1 MLKVFLAT
9 LSPMLVLF
17 SCILIGII
25 FTKRHLVPSDSD
37 KVVST
42 FENDIF
48 IPALTIVS
56 FMNNCT
62 VDSIKE
68 NLPAVLYS
76 TLGMVIAFAMSIP
89 LSHMFEKNDYYKRNI
104 FLYGL
109 TFANSGFMG
118 NAIVVSVL
126 GGGDTSVL
134 YRYLL
139 YTLPLNIVTYTW
151 GIAILTPKDK
161 HSGNPLKR
169 LLNPTFISLIIG
181 ATIGLTG
188 ATKYVPT
195 FIVTTLNY
203 FNDCM
208 APLAMILT
216 GLVIGSYSI
225 KELLSDKK
233 IYIATFLRLFILPAI
248 IVAVLKICGA
258 SDFILTMALIATA
271 TPLGLNTV
279 VFPAAYGGDTH
290 TGAAMAVVSHTLCVI
305 TIPIMYTLLVSTF

>member
-17 SCILIGII
+17 TCILIGII
-25 FTKRHLVPSDSD
+25 FTKKHLVPNDSD

-48 IPALTIVS
+48 IPALTLVS

-62 VDSIKE
+62 VESIKE
-68 NLPAVLYS
+68 NLPSIIYS
-76 TLGMVIAFAMSIP
+76 ILGMAVAFAMSVPI
-89 LSHMFEKNDYYKRNI
+89 SHLFEKNDYYKRNI
-104 FLYGL
+104 YLYAL

-126 GGGDTSVL
+126 GGGDSSVL

-139 YTLPLNIVTYTW
+139 YTLPLNVVTYTW

-161 HSGNPLKR
+161 NNGNPFKR
-169 LLNPTFISLIIG
+169 LLNPTFVSLMIG
-181 ATIGLTG
+181 ATLGLTG
-188 ATKYVPT
+188 AAKYVPD

-225 KELLSDKK
+225 RELLSDKK
-233 IYIATFLRLFILPAI
+233 IYIATFLRLFIFPTV
-248 IVAVLKICGA
+248 IVSVLSLCGA
-258 SDFILTMALIATA
+258 SNTILVMALIATA

-290 TGAAMAVVSHTLCVI
+290 TGAAMAVISHTLCVI

>member
-1 MLKVFLAT
+1 MLEVFLAT

-25 FTKRHLVPSDSD
+25 FTKRHLVPNDSD
-37 KVVST
+37 KVIST
-42 FENDIF
+42 FENDVF

-62 VDSIKE
+62 VESIKE
-68 NLPAVLYS
+68 NSSLLLYS
-76 TLGMVIAFAMSIP
+76 SLGLTVAFAMSIP
-89 LSHMFEKNDYYKRNI
+89 LSYLFEKKDYYKRNI
-104 FLYGL
+104 YKYAL

-118 NAIVVSVL
+118 NSIIVAVL
-126 GGGDTSVL
+126 GASDSAIL
-134 YRYLL
+134 YKYLL
-139 YTLPLNIVTYTW
+139 YTLPMNVVTYTW
-151 GIAILTPKDK
+151 GIAILTPKEK
-161 HSGNPLKR
+161 SKANPLKR
-169 LLNPTFISLIIG
+169 LVNPTFISLIIG
-181 ATIGLTG
+181 ASLGLSG
-188 ATKYVPT
+188 ATKYIPE

-203 FNDCM
+203 FNNCM

-225 KELLSDKK
+225 RELLSDKK
-233 IYIATFLRLFILPAI
+233 IYLATLLRLLVFPTVI
-248 IVAVLKICGA
+248 ISVLRICGA
-258 SDFILTMALIATA
+258 PNGTLVMALISTA

>member
-1 MLKVFLAT
+1 MLQVFLAT

-17 SCILIGII
+17 TCILIGII

-62 VDSIKE
+62 VQSIKE
-68 NLPAVLYS
+68 NASLVLYS
-76 TLGMVIAFAMSIP
+76 CLGMIVAFAMSIP
-89 LSHMFEKNDYYKRNI
+89 LSKMFEKNDYYKRNI
-104 FLYGL
+104 YLYAL

-118 NAIVVSVL
+118 NAIIVSVL
-126 GGGDTSVL
+126 GGSDSAIL
-134 YRYLL
+134 YKYLL
-139 YTLPLNIVTYTW
+139 YTLPLNVVTYTW
-151 GIAILTPKDK
+151 GIAILTPKDSR
-161 HSGNPLKR
+161 SGNPFKR
-169 LLNPTFISLIIG
+169 LLNPTFVSLIIG
-181 ATIGLTG
+181 ATLGLTG
-188 ATKYVPT
+188 ATNFIPQ

-216 GLVIGSYSI
+216 GLIIGSYSI

-233 IYIATFLRLFILPAI
+233 IYIATFLRLFILPTI
-248 IVAVLKICGA
+248 IVSVLRICGA
-258 SDFILTMALIATA
+258 NNLILTMALIATA

-290 TGAAMAVVSHTLCVI
+290 TGAAMAIVSHTLCVI